1 MNHSNFNF
9 RSVIRTAVA
18 LLLIPSFTHAGS
30 LDEAIETTVKNNKK
44 QAKSEAKVTKL
55 SNETATLLSEYR
67 SEQDSIASL
76 RQYNAQLE
84 TLIAAQQN
92 DMLSTQEQIKQITVV
107 GRELMP
113 LMLRML
119 ESLETFV
126 DLDVPFLMQE
136 RRDRVIELKTIMN
149 RADITNAEK
158 FRRLLEAYQ
167 IENDYGRTIE
177 SYKGDIKNG
186 ETVRTVNFLRVGR
199 VSLVYQTLDGS
210 ESGAWD
216 QTKRTWVELPSEYSS
231 AVSKGLRIARK
242 QAPPDLIR
250 LPVHSATE
258 AN

>member
-1 MNHSNFNF
+1 MNHPNFNF

-18 LLLIPSFTHAGS
+18 LLLIPSFAHAGS
-30 LDEAIETTVKNNKK
+30 LDDAIETTVKNNKK
-44 QAKSEAKVTKL
+44 QAQSQAKITKL
-55 SNETATLLSEYR
+55 SNETTTLLSEHR
-67 SEQDSIASL
+67 AEQDSIASL
-76 RQYNAQLE
+76 QQYNAQLQ
-84 TLIAAQQN
+84 TLIASQQS
-92 DMLSTQEQIKQITVV
+92 DMQSTTDQIAQITVV

-126 DLDVPFLMQE
+126 GLDVPFLLQE
-136 RRDRVIELKTIMN
+136 RRDRVIELKNIMN

-177 SYKGDIKNG
+177 SYKGDIKDG

-199 VSLVYQTLDGS
+199 VSLVYQTLDG
-210 ESGAWD
+210 ENSGAWD
-216 QTKRTWVELPSEYSS
+216 QTQRTWVELPSEYGS

-250 LPVHSATE
+250 LPVLSPKE

>member
-1 MNHSNFNF
+1 MNHPHLNSLCVL
-9 RSVIRTAVA
+9 RLAVA
-18 LLLIPSFTHAGS
+18 LLLIPSAIHAGS
-30 LDEAIETTVKNNKK
+30 LDDAIETTLKNNKK
-44 QAKSEAKVTKL
+44 QAKSEAKVTQL
-55 SNETATLLSEYR
+55 SNTTSTLLSEYR
-67 SEQDSIASL
+67 AEQDRIASL

-84 TLIAAQQN
+84 TLIAAQQA
-92 DMLSTQEQIKQITVV
+92 DMVSTQEQIKQITVV
-107 GRELMP
+107 GRDLMP

-126 DLDVPFLMQE
+126 GLDVPFLIHE
-136 RRDRVIELKTIMN
+136 RKNRVNELKAIMD

-199 VSLVYQTLDGS
+199 VSLVYQTLDGN
-210 ESGAWD
+210 ESGVWD
-216 QTKRTWVELPSEYSS
+216 QTKRIWVELPSEYTS

-250 LPVHSATE
+250 LPVLSPKE